1 MSCDED
7 CDKSYCRKHNPKVA
21 RITSINNPDLD
32 ISLDELERDFD
43 RPATDPIPVKEQ
55 PAGVALDGLGNPVVL
70 HGSHAQSHVPGPIGP
85 AGTVGPA
92 GAPSITTSDGT
103 GSLEFKVRPPGK
115 EIFRVVDTK
124 EELPE
129 TGTTEGQLVL
139 VQDEGS
145 LYIWDGEEWANLGDV
160 ARELR
165 TMRNN
170 AYNRRAEAI
179 AASRKKREERGI
191 QHTSRNQ
198 D

>member
-21 RITSINNPDLD
+21 RITSINSRDLD
-32 ISLDELERDFD
+32 RSLKELDPPHLARSVMDRDGNPID
-43 RPATDPIPVKEQ
+43 GRGNPIP
-55 PAGVALDGLGNPVVL
+55 
-70 HGSHAQSHVPGPIGP
+70 
-85 AGTVGPA
+85 
-92 GAPSITTSDGT
+92 PSITTSDGT
-103 GSLEFKVRPPGK
+103 SEITIRPPGK

-145 LYIWDGEEWANLGDV
+145 LYIWDGEEWSNLGDV

-191 QHTSRNQ
+191 HHSE
-198 D
+198 